1 MYVENL
7 LFFCSSISI
16 LFCIVILFCLLQVSY
31 LTFAFWHFLIELFEF
46 SLWLHCF
53 RYKTFSSIIPM
64 HELNDWFVSN
74 FHQHCSFPW
83 HCHKIFLCTWIF
95 IVAYFF
101 SGVYFD
107 LFFSVFFINCLFW
120 RSVWLYSFRFFKL
133 QLLFFNQLYLLLGF
147 FVILKF

>member
-16 LFCIVILFCLLQVSY
+16 LFFTLCIVILFCLLQVSY

-95 IVAYFF
+95 IVAYF
-101 SGVYFD
+101 S
-107 LFFSVFFINCLFW
+107 LFFIFF
-120 RSVWLYSFRFFKL
+120 
-133 QLLFFNQLYLLLGF
+133 LGF
-147 FVILKF
+147 ILICSSVYSLSTVYSEEVSDSTASDFSSCNFSSSISCIFF